1 MKEALTEVRIS
12 KLPETKEEFLS
23 LMLTQIGTPQGSSAM
38 FVIALNI
45 LLQDTLLGRT
55 CLDMIRLGDPMS
67 DGEFQASFVTLKENF
82 PEVAPSYL
90 KKDPT
95 DGGFIIYVKITNE
108 RGLRRKAKTVYVG
121 CSGTGAYRPITL
133 SSKPPRY
140 VRKRFSVSCEYENDP
155 WFVTDYPSILLPIR
169 KA

>member
-23 LMLTQIGTPQGSSAM
+23 LMLAHIGTPQGSSAM
-38 FVIALNI
+38 FIVALNI
-45 LLQDTLLGRT
+45 LLQDPLLGRT
-55 CLDMIRLGDPMS
+55 CLDMIRLAEPIS
-67 DGEFQASFVTLKENF
+67 DGEFQSSFVTLKERF
-82 PEVAPSYL
+82 PEVPSSYL
-90 KKDPT
+90 KEDPIE
-95 DGGFIIYVKITNE
+95 GGFVIYVKITNE
-108 RGLRRKAKTVYVG
+108 RGLRRKCKTVYVG

-133 SSKPPRY
+133 GSKPPRY